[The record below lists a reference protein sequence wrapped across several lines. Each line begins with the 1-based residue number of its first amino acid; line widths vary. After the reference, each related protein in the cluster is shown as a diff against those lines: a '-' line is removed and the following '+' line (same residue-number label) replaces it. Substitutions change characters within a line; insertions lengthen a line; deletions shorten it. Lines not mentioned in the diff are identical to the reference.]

1 MITPGNT
8 LRSEGAAQYLADTYC
23 LKLKTKSLANLRSKG
38 GGPAYFKDRRTG
50 VVYYSKAELDRWI
63 CDNFE
68 TFTSTSEQQAKCAV
82 GVAQ

>member
-1 MITPGNT
+1 MIKPGNI
-8 LRSEGAAQYLADTYC
+8 LRSEGAARYLADAYC
-23 LKLKTKSLANLRSKG
+23 LKLKAKSLANLRSKG

-63 CDNFE
+63 CGNFE

-82 GVAQ
+82 GVA